1 MQGTIERGFPKR
13 KRYNNS
19 EINYTKHVRPIWYI
33 RKHCTINYFLY
44 IVFQFEGYLP
54 EFGGTFEY
62 KMVDEPA
69 VVNDIEIPD
78 EHHGTYLR
86 KEMTSQLGKMNPLQL
101 YFLYAHDV
109 IILL

>member
-1 MQGTIERGFPKR
+1 M
-13 KRYNNS
+13 
-19 EINYTKHVRPIWYI
+19 
-33 RKHCTINYFLY
+33 
-44 IVFQFEGYLP
+44 P

-62 KMVDEPA
+62 KMVHEPA
-69 VVNDIEIPD
+69 VVNEHEIPD

-86 KEMTSQLGKMNPLQL
+86 KEMTSQLGWVKMNPLQL